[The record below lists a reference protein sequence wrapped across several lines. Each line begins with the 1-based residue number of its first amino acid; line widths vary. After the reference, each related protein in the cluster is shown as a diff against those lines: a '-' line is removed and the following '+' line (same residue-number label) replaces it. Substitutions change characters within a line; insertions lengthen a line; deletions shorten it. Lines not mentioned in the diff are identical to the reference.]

1 MFNVGGGEIIVIAL
15 IALIVLGPQ
24 RLPDAAR
31 QVGKVMGDL
40 RRFSAG
46 FQNEMKS
53 AFVDEETA
61 TAISTARR
69 DLLGPAGRGT
79 SPVSRAINAVSAQGD
94 RDAAPTDAP
103 SEVAAPVAAAV
114 TPAPTAR
121 KAAPPRAA
129 ARPATTKAAK
139 ATKAVKATKAPS
151 AKAGATTK
159 PAKTTSMPAKATKA
173 TKTAKTKTGVTKPAV
188 TKPVAPKA
196 AGSGK
201 GTKAVPKASPPRTN
215 GS

>member
-1 MFNVGGGEIIVIAL
+1 MFNVGGGELIVIAL

-24 RLPDAAR
+24 RLPEAAR

-61 TAISTARR
+61 TAISSARR

-79 SPVSRAINAVSAQGD
+79 SPVSRAIGAVSAQGD
-94 RDAAPTDAP
+94 RDAAATDAP
-103 SEVAAPVAAAV
+103 TPEVTAPVAAAA

-121 KAAPPRAA
+121 KAAPPRSA
-129 ARPATTKAAK
+129 ARPATKAAKAAKATGPTKTPGAKAPAAAKATKATQTTKATKAKATQTTKAATTKATKAAK
-139 ATKAVKATKAPS
+139 ATST
-151 AKAGATTK
+151 
-159 PAKTTSMPAKATKA
+159 
-173 TKTAKTKTGVTKPAV
+173 
-188 TKPVAPKA
+188 
-196 AGSGK
+196 K
-201 GTKAVPKASPPRTN
+201 GTGAGNAAKSVPKANPPRTN